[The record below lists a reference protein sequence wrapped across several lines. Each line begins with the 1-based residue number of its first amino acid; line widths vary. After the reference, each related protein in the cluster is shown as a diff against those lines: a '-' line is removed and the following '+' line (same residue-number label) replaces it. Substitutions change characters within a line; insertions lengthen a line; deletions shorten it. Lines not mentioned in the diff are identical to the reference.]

1 MAPSSG
7 FLSFS
12 FPPMTFSIL
21 VELRSNPSIY
31 PARLVKI
38 KNFSSHSHVSVGT
51 RNSPPARHPGRDP
64 VCHGV
69 PGRVTVTAAEQQ
81 APGRADA
88 EFEPTDSWCGGGAP
102 AADSGGHRG
111 AARRPAGGATGTTRT
126 PGPPHP
132 HQPKPRGGWR
142 RRRLDWDD
150 SNPRPAGAAPSP
162 HPSQP
167 KPAAARRLAPPAPT
181 EGGPAG
187 LPFSGRPGRPPAAAP
202 QSS

>member
-1 MAPSSG
+1 MSG
-7 FLSFS
+7 LGTLRRPDTRAVTQFATGFR
-12 FPPMTFSIL
+12 
-21 VELRSNPSIY
+21 VELLSQPLSSRPRAGRTPNLNPQL
-31 PARLVKI
+31 R
-38 KNFSSHSHVSVGT
+38 
-51 RNSPPARHPGRDP
+51 RRRPG
-64 VCHGV
+64 
-69 PGRVTVTAAEQQ
+69 
-81 APGRADA
+81 
-88 EFEPTDSWCGGGAP
+88 
-102 AADSGGHRG
+102 SGLGHRG
-111 AARRPAGGATGTTRT
+111 AAGRPAGGATGTTRT

-181 EGGPAG
+181 APTAPTEGGPAG
-187 LPFSGRPGRPPAAAP
+187 LPFSGRPGRPPAAA